1 MSQQEATVKR
11 IPPAIRQQANE
22 IVERFNQDVLKSGG
36 NSRYIARFKGLYLC
50 LDRQDWDNRK
60 PAPICRLEWTG
71 DMSAWKFAIYSYS
84 KNNYNPHEWMFPG
97 SARVDGT
104 IEGAMYAGL
113 EAYEP

>member
-22 IVERFNQDVLKSGG
+22 IVERFNQDFLEGG
-36 NSRYIARFKGLYLC
+36 GSSRYTTRFKGLYLC

-60 PAPICRLEWTG
+60 PVPICRLEWTG
-71 DMSAWKFAIYSYS
+71 EMSAWKFAIYKYS
-84 KNNYNPHEWMFPG
+84 KNSYDPDEWMFPG
-97 SARVDGT
+97 YDHFDGT
-104 IEGAMYAGL
+104 IEGAMNAGL